1 MKRIEMGRL
10 GEDLAAG
17 WLEGKGMKVLARNFR
32 ARGGEVDLIVREGD
46 VLAFVEV
53 KSGRSDIFGPPES
66 WVTPRK
72 RRHLVRAA
80 RAYLAKNPWD
90 GEVRFDVVAVEV
102 RGDEVH
108 VRHLRDAF
116 RPE

>member
-1 MKRIEMGRL
+1 MKRMERGKF
-10 GEDLAAG
+10 GEDVAVR
-17 WLEGKGMKVLARNFR
+17 WLEGKGIKILAKNFKV
-32 ARGGEVDLIVREGD
+32 RGGEVDLVAQEGD

-53 KSGRSDIFGPPES
+53 KTGRSGAFGPPET